1 MSLTGRVPRPLR
13 GGPRISRSWL
23 DADGPSR
30 ATVWRHIRGLRHQP
44 PGAARKRSQR
54 REVFCAAL
62 EQAEQLFTAA
72 EAVGD
77 ATRPILLF
85 YGLSQAGRAIAA
97 ASTDAD
103 SNHYRLS
110 GHGIA
115 V

>member
-1 MSLTGRVPRPLR
+1 MSLIDPVPRPLR
-13 GGPRISRSWL
+13 GGPRISRSWQ
-23 DADGPSR
+23 DVEGPSR
-30 ATVWRHIRGLRHQP
+30 PAVWRLIRGLRHQP
-44 PGAARKRSQR
+44 PGAARKRTQR

-85 YGLSQAGRAIAA
+85 YGLIQAGRAIAA

-103 SNHYRLS
+103 SGHY
-110 GHGIA
+110 
-115 V
+115 